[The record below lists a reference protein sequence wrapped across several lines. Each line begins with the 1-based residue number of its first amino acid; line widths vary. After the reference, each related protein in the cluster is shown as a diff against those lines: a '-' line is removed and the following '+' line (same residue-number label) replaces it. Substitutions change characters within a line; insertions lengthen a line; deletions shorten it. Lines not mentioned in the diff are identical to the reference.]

1 MAEGLAR
8 DIFGDAVRVQSAG
21 SQPSQVNP
29 MAIAAMAELGITLD
43 SHRSKS
49 VDAIDPSTVDTVV
62 TLCAEE
68 VCPAFLGRA
77 RRLHWAFPD
86 PASDDEAPREE
97 LLERFREV
105 RDGISEK
112 LRDAGFNGLFSSVSG
127 NT

>member
-77 RRLHWAFPD
+77 RQLHWAFSD